1 MIKENNIK
9 MTTTINEN
17 FNEKLKDF
25 QTILIKTCEDM
36 ITQQMIIINLNMI
49 NIIKVTLEEQ
59 RVTPQLLTPSNQQ
72 QDINQQPNIL
82 QYISPSTPVNTQP
95 ITQITESPLTSTES
109 STNERQLNSKRK
121 QTDPSDSEEEVNTT
135 DEANNQDMVM
145 EDQAISNPN
154 QTITIT

>member
-1 MIKENNIK
+1 MIA
-9 MTTTINEN
+9 
-17 FNEKLKDF
+17 
-25 QTILIKTCEDM
+25 
-36 ITQQMIIINLNMI
+36 QQMSIINLNMI

-109 STNERQLNSKRK
+109 STNARQLNSKRK
-121 QTDPSDSEEEVNTT
+121 QTDPPDSKEEVNTI

-145 EDQAISNPN
+145 EDQEISNQNRTRTSTRSSPPTTRDN
-154 QTITIT
+154 KKKSQLSSKKSCLD